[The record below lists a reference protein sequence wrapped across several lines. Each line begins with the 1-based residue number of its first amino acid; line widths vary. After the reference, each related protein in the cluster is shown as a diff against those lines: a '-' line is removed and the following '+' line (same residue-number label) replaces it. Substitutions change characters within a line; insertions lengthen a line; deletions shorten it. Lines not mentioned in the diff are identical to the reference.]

1 MPNEV
6 TDQRPTLAFET
17 DLLVVGGGVAGLAA
31 AVTAARAGLRVIL
44 LERYGFC
51 GGAAVAGLSGTV
63 CGLYAASEDA
73 HRPPEQLVFG
83 FAEEFVALLR
93 SRGGI
98 TDPIRPHQRIVD
110 QRECLAVAPAAAFR
124 PSTRRWHRPELPR
137 RASPT
142 ARRWAWLPPWRC
154 VPA

>member
-1 MPNEV
+1 
-6 TDQRPTLAFET
+6 
-17 DLLVVGGGVAGLAA
+17 VVGGGAAGLAA
-31 AVTAARAGLRVIL
+31 AITAARAGLRVIL

-98 TDPIRPHQRIVD
+98 TDPIRYGKTFTLVHDPLMW
-110 QRECLAVAPAAAFR
+110 REAADHLL
-124 PSTRRWHRPELPR
+124 T
-137 RASPT
+137 
-142 ARRWAWLPPWRC
+142 
-154 VPA
+154 